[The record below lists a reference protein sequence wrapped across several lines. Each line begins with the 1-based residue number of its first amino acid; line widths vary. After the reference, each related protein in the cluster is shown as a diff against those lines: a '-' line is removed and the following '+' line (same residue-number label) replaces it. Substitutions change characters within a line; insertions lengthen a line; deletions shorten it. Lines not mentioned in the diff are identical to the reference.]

1 MRPVAKD
8 DCLAPGE
15 NWIEFSD
22 EFFNAGNAT
31 VPHAWLLHINFGYPL
46 LDEGAEFCYRA
57 LKIEPMSNH
66 APSAAYFREGADDKR
81 APRPLKA
88 HTDDA
93 SVVAYIYPRAS
104 HRDKRTVVGI
114 VNRKLELGVAIHY
127 NTRQFPRCANWQHW
141 GKHEYV
147 AALEPSNGSVEG
159 RNLDRENRVL
169 DS

>member
-1 MRPVAKD
+1 MGWVWLISP
-8 DCLAPGE
+8 
-15 NWIEFSD
+15 
-22 EFFNAGNAT
+22 FNGL
-31 VPHAWLLHINFGYPL
+31 PHCIP
-46 LDEGAEFCYRA
+46 
-57 LKIEPMSNH
+57 
-66 APSAAYFREGADDKR
+66 
-81 APRPLKA
+81 
-88 HTDDA
+88 DDA

-169 DS
+169 DSLTPGARKSYRYRIEVATGKKEIQQLLHLNDNRRPSH